1 MRRKLFSH
9 IAVMFTAL
17 LMVTSCLSNDDN
29 GYTTYSDAAVT
40 GFTLGKV
47 NLYLHTTSS
56 QGTDSVY
63 KKTIEGNTYKFYI
76 DQLSN
81 TIYNPDSLPYGT
93 DAKHMVVTV
102 AARNGGVV
110 ALKSLT
116 SDSLRYFSAGDSL
129 DFSKPRQLY
138 VYSNDM
144 TNYQSYEVRV
154 NVHQEEADNY
164 NWTQLTTA
172 GFTSTANGL
181 RAVALGKK
189 LVVIETNLPTD
200 GNVSPAVYNT
210 ETNSWSTSPV
220 TFGNKAGD
228 NLVGNGEQ
236 AWTLD
241 NGQLFCST
249 DGLTWENKNDA
260 TVGQL
265 IGATHDKLYALS
277 ANGQLVASADE
288 GATWENEPI
297 DSDVTL
303 LPTQSTAILT
313 FSLKTNQQASRLVLI
328 GNRSKTG
335 YPADAY
341 AHIWAKVEETA
352 ENSIAQSWFYYDLSE
367 MGTKPLP
374 WLSQLQVARL
384 GNDIIAVGRTDAGQ
398 LSPLYFSED
407 NALSWHADKLL
418 PLPDGFNPTQSFA
431 MTVDADNLIW
441 IIDGTT
447 GKVWR
452 GRYNK
457 YTWEEYKG

>member
-1 MRRKLFSH
+1 MSK
-9 IAVMFTAL
+9 
-17 LMVTSCLSNDDN
+17 
-29 GYTTYSDAAVT
+29 TYV
-40 GFTLGKV
+40 
-47 NLYLHTTSS
+47 
-56 QGTDSVY
+56 
-63 KKTIEGNTYKFYI
+63 
-76 DQLSN
+76 
-81 TIYNPDSLPYGT
+81 
-93 DAKHMVVTV
+93 
-102 AARNGGVV
+102 
-110 ALKSLT
+110 
-116 SDSLRYFSAGDSL
+116 
-129 DFSKPRQLY
+129 
-138 VYSNDM
+138 
-144 TNYQSYEVRV
+144 
-154 NVHQEEADNY
+154 
-164 NWTQLTTA
+164 
-172 GFTSTANGL
+172 
-181 RAVALGKK
+181 
-189 LVVIETNLPTD
+189 
-200 GNVSPAVYNT
+200 
-210 ETNSWSTSPV
+210 
-220 TFGNKAGD
+220 
-228 NLVGNGEQ
+228 
-236 AWTLD
+236 
-241 NGQLFCST
+241 
-249 DGLTWENKNDA
+249 
-260 TVGQL
+260 
-265 IGATHDKLYALS
+265 
-277 ANGQLVASADE
+277 
-288 GATWENEPI
+288 
-297 DSDVTL
+297 
-303 LPTQSTAILT
+303 LT